1 MREVRYLS
9 PTSLR
14 LFEEDRTEFYLRYLA
29 DERPPRMKQT
39 QPMSIGSAFDARV
52 KSYLV
57 ENLRGE
63 TDTEF
68 DFENLFASQVEE
80 HNRVWAREASR
91 YVFNA
96 YVKSG
101 ALADLMI
108 ELEQAMH
115 EPRFE
120 FTIEDRVSH
129 RSNPDT
135 AVPFLGKP
143 DVYFVTKDGGQVI
156 FDWKVNGFCGKSPTS
171 PKKGY
176 IIVRDGYAPKPPAL
190 KESRGNGSAHKDA
203 QLMVV
208 NGLTINIAH
217 HLEDI
222 SIDWATQLAIYG
234 WVLGEEVGSKF
245 IVGIDQIVSKGLQK
259 PWPLIRVASFRNT
272 ISEIYQHDVFERAVK
287 AWTCIQTGYIFDSL
301 PREESDA
308 RCLLLDDYHKAF
320 EGEGKNE
327 EWFRRTM
334 RG

>member
-1 MREVRYLS
+1 MREVKYLS

-52 KSYLV
+52 KSHLV
-57 ENLRGE
+57 RNLRGDMDPE
-63 TDTEF
+63 FEF
-68 DFENLFASQVEE
+68 DTLFANQVEP
-80 HNRVWAREASR
+80 HNRDWALKASA
-91 YVFNA
+91 YVMNA

-108 ELEQAMH
+108 ELEQALH

-129 RSNPDT
+129 MNYDM

-143 DVYFVTKDGGQVI
+143 DVYFVTRDGGQVVY
-156 FDWKVNGFCGKSPTS
+156 DWKVNGFCGKRPTS

-176 IIVRDGYAPKPPAL
+176 LIVRDGYSGA
-190 KESRGNGSAHKDA
+190 KESRGNGKQHKDT
-203 QLMVV
+203 QPMVV

-222 SIDWATQLAIYG
+222 DIDWALQLAIYG
-234 WVLGEEVGSKF
+234 WVLGEELGSKF
-245 IVGIDQIVSKGLQK
+245 IVGIDQIVSKGLQD
-259 PWPLIRVASFRNT
+259 PWPLLRVASFRNH
-272 ISEIYQHDVFERAVK
+272 ISEVFQHDVFTRAVA
-287 AWTCIQTGYIFDSL
+287 AWTAIQTGYIFDNL

-320 EGEGKNE
+320 EGDGKNE
-327 EWFRRTM
+327 EWFREIM

>member
-14 LFEEDRTEFYLRYLA
+14 TFEEDRTEFYLRYLA
-29 DERPPRMKQT
+29 EERPPRIPQN
-39 QPMSIGSAFDARV
+39 QPMSIGAAFDARV
-52 KSYLV
+52 KSHLV
-57 ENLRGE
+57 RNLRGDMDPE
-63 TDTEF
+63 FEF
-68 DFENLFASQVEE
+68 DTIFEKQVEE
-80 HNRVWAREASR
+80 QNRDWARRASK

-108 ELEQAMH
+108 ELEQAVH

-129 RSNPDT
+129 ANFDM

-156 FDWKVNGFCGKSPTS
+156 YDWKVNGFCGKSPTS

-176 IIVRDGYAPKPPAL
+176 LMVRDGYEGAKA
-190 KESRGNGSAHKDA
+190 SRGNGKAHKDS
-203 QLMVV
+203 QPMVV

-217 HLEDI
+217 NLEDI
-222 SIDWATQLAIYG
+222 DIDWATQLAIYG
-234 WVLGEEVGSKF
+234 WVLGEEIGSKF
-245 IVGIDQIVSKGLQK
+245 IVGIDQIVSKGLQE
-259 PWPLIRVASFRNT
+259 PWPLLRVASFRSRV
-272 ISEIYQHDVFERAVK
+272 SEGFQNQVFERAVK
-287 AWTCIQTGYIFDSL
+287 AWTAIQTGYIFDGL

-308 RCLLLDDYHKAF
+308 RCRLLDDYHKAF
-320 EGEGKNE
+320 EGDTPKDK
-327 EWFRRTM
+327 WFQEIT